1 MTWFKQKQDGLGNTD
16 KYDQKQIV
24 NVFNIMEEWDQL
36 FFKPFEK
43 VAFLY
48 STFGYYVILKRR
60 MIIIT

>member
-1 MTWFKQKQDGLGNTD
+1 MVKQKQDGLGNTD

-43 VAFLY
+43 VAFYVQYIWLLRY
-48 STFGYYVILKRR
+48 PQKKDDHYYIG
-60 MIIIT
+60 